1 MSLRLPTIFS
11 IVLVLTTSCSLAQT
25 EEMNWYLLKSVRSM
39 NAVQVKNSIGQ
50 LQTLTDNSQVWYNGE
65 KSRTFG
71 CKHATP
77 ITWTSVVAYLN
88 GHNVFIADITKG
100 EIHHHDA
107 EVTTSIFYQTALY
120 YSMFPNLLEN
130 GMHFD
135 LNHEEWEA
143 LPPSSKQFFLQ
154 QNNYTI
160 VIK

>member
-1 MSLRLPTIFS
+1 MR
-11 IVLVLTTSCSLAQT
+11 LTTITILLAFYSSFGSAQV
-25 EEMNWYLLKSVRSM
+25 EQMHWYLLKSVRSM
-39 NAVQVKNSIGQ
+39 NAVQVKNSIVQ

-88 GHNVFIADITKG
+88 GHNVFIADITQG
-100 EIHHHDA
+100 EIHHHDT

-130 GMHFD
+130 GMHFE

-143 LPPSSKQFFLQ
+143 LPASSKQFFLQ

-160 VIK
+160 VVK